1 MASPGCKATFKGSST
16 GDEDDELAKPGEGLS
31 DADAAAI
38 TL

>member
-16 GDEDDELAKPGEGLS
+16 AEADDELAKPGEGFS
-31 DADAAAI
+31 DADAAAT